1 MALDFPSSPTNGQT
15 YGNYYYDATVG
26 AWNSFSSTVNTVP
39 STLKNLTVTTDDIG
53 VAPFTVDNS
62 AGTAVATIANDGT
75 LSATN
80 LVLTNDLPVQ
90 YGGTGAGT
98 FTTGAYLKGNGTSA
112 IQAQTGIPFADVTM
126 QQIGAAA
133 DLNTYVTQG
142 IYHQGSN
149 ANAAGGTNY
158 PVAYAGLLEV
168 HQSGT
173 DGSGFTY
180 QRYTVYQSAHAVYT
194 RAKYTTT
201 WSAWQQIP
209 VGTVTVAEGGT
220 GVTTLTSGA
229 YLKGAGASAIT
240 AQTGVPATDLTG
252 TIDTARLPTIPVA
265 NGGTGATTG
274 SALVP
279 IIPTGGSYGSVS
291 ANGLITFTAGVRLDG
306 IFSATY
312 DSYRIIMA
320 VPTTS
325 AAADY
330 LYFRFTTGGAANF
343 TNAYYN
349 GSMYIQAGT
358 LGSWSNG
365 ATASTYSGRV
375 GYFAGDGATYVA
387 FEIHGPFSSSTKTN
401 VLFQS
406 KYFATQNTIITGAV
420 GFNGTTSFDGILFG
434 GEAGSGAPTG
444 TMQVF
449 GYRK

>member
-168 HQSGT
+168 YQSGT

-180 QRYTVYQSAHAVYT
+180 QRYTVYQGYHAVYS

-201 WSAWQQIP
+201 WGAWQQIP

-220 GVTTLTSGA
+220 GATTLTSGA
-229 YLKGAGASAIT
+229 YLKGAGTSAIT
-240 AQTGVPATDLTG
+240 AQTGIPAGDITSGSLD
-252 TIDTARLPTIPVA
+252 IAR
-265 NGGTGATTG
+265 GGTGATTG

-291 ANGLITFTAGVRLDG
+291 ANGLVTFTAGVRLDG

-312 DSYRIIMA
+312 DSYRIIIN

-330 LYFRFTTGGAANF
+330 LYFRFTTGGAANS
-343 TNAYYN
+343 TSTYYN
-349 GSMYIQAGT
+349 GSMYIQSGA

-365 ATASTYSGRV
+365 SVVNSYSGRV
-375 GYFAGDGATYVA
+375 GYFAGDGATYAA

-406 KYFATQNTIITGAV
+406 KYFASNNTSITGAV
-420 GFNGTTSFDGILFG
+420 GFNGTTSFDGIVFG

-444 TMQVF
+444 TIQVF